1 MLPRVIVHSAVS
13 ADGRIDW
20 FAPDVGL
27 YYELAGRWGENCTLS
42 GADTLLMA
50 QEDIPPEGEDAF
62 LPPVV
67 ADNDPRAILAVPD
80 SRGRIRTWHHWRQLE
95 YWKYAVALVSRATPK
110 EYLEYL
116 NARHVDA
123 IVAGD
128 DHVDYRAALEELND
142 RYDVTVVRVDSG
154 GTLNGYLLRA
164 GLVDE
169 VSLLVH
175 PALVG
180 GVSPRSAFRAPDL
193 NAADGVTPLRLM
205 AAEEVRDGIVWLRY
219 EVIRP

>member
-1 MLPRVIVHSAVS
+1 MLPRVIVHNAVS

-20 FAPDVGL
+20 FMPDVGL
-27 YYELAGRWGENCTLS
+27 FYELAGRWREDCTLS
-42 GADTLLMA
+42 GSDTLLMA
-50 QEDIPPEGEDAF
+50 EEEIVPEGGDAF
-62 LPPVV
+62 NPP
-67 ADNDPRAILAVPD
+67 AIAEDDPRAILAVPD
-80 SRGRIRTWHHWRQLE
+80 SRGRIRTWHHWLQLP
-95 YWKYAVALVSRATPK
+95 YWKGAVVLVSRSTPK

-116 NARHVDA
+116 NRRHIDA

-142 RYDVTVVRVDSG
+142 RYDVKVVRVDSG
-154 GTLNGYLLRA
+154 GTLNGHLLRA

-169 VSLLVH
+169 VSLLIH

-193 NAADGVTPLRLM
+193 AGADGVTPLKLM
-205 AAEEVRDGIVWLRY
+205 SAEEVRDGIVWLRY
-219 EVIRP
+219 EVVR